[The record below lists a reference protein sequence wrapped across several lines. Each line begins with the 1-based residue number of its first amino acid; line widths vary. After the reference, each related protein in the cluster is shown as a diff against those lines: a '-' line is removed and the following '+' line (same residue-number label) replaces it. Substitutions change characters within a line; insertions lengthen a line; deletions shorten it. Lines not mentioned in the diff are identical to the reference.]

1 MALYRVP
8 YGRSEIEFELPRGMK
23 GTIAVSKSK
32 PPIKDVPAAVK
43 AALERPVKSPP
54 IQSLVKRGE
63 KVCIVFTDTTRA
75 SPDHQLVPPMLA
87 ELKRAG
93 VRDGD
98 VTLLCGVGMHRPS
111 TTEEKIAK
119 LGKAVV
125 ERYRV
130 VDHEPQNFEAL
141 ADLGTTESG
150 IPLSVN
156 KIAYE
161 ADLLVATGIVEPHQY
176 AGYSG
181 GAKTVAVGA
190 AGEAMIAYTH
200 GPNMIDHLG
209 TRLGR
214 IEGNP
219 FQEAVA
225 EAGRRAGLR
234 FIINVVMDDEKR
246 ILAVRAGEPGRTF
259 SELVAFA
266 RSVYEVP
273 VPQQY
278 DVAVCGAGFPK
289 DANLYQAS
297 RAPSYLFFA
306 PTSVVKPGGVFIL
319 PAQCEEGAG
328 KGVGEQ
334 RYLERMKS
342 AKDIPSL
349 LADLRRTGY
358 PPGAQRA
365 FVMAKVLEQNDVVV
379 VGCED
384 PKIVLDAK
392 MTPATD
398 MKEAFEIVKR
408 KLGSELDVLIVPHAL
423 LTLPIVQ
430 SAAR

>member
-1 MALYRVP
+1 MTMYRVP
-8 YGRSEIEFELPRGMK
+8 YGKSEIEFELPAGMK
-23 GTIAVSKSK
+23 GTVAVSKSK
-32 PPIKDVPAAVK
+32 PPVKDVPAAVK
-43 AALERPVKSPP
+43 VTLEKPVNSRP
-54 IQSLVKRGE
+54 IRELVKRGD
-63 KVCIVFTDTTRA
+63 KVCIVFTDATRA

-87 ELKRAG
+87 ELELAG
-93 VRDGD
+93 VRDED
-98 VTLLCGVGMHRPS
+98 ITLLCGVGMHRPIS
-111 TTEEKIAK
+111 LEEKIAK

-125 ERYRV
+125 DRYHV
-130 VDHEPQNFEAL
+130 VDNEPQNPDVL
-141 ADLGTTESG
+141 VDLGTTKSG

-200 GPNMIDHLG
+200 GPNMIDHPG

-219 FQEAVA
+219 FQEAVS

-246 ILAVRAGEPGRTF
+246 ILAVRAGEPRETF
-259 SELVAFA
+259 KELVAFA
-266 RSVYEVP
+266 KNVYEVP

-278 DVAVCGAGFPK
+278 DVAVCGVGYPK

-306 PTSVVKPGGVFIL
+306 PVSVVKSGGVFIL
-319 PAQCEEGAG
+319 PAECEEGAG
-328 KGVGEQ
+328 QGVGER
-334 RYLERMKS
+334 RYLEKMRN
-342 AKDIPSL
+342 ARDISSL
-349 LADLRRTGY
+349 LAELRRTGY

-365 FVMAKVLEQNDVVV
+365 FVMAKVLEQNDVIV
-379 VGCED
+379 VGCDD
-384 PKIVLDAK
+384 PKIVVDAK
-392 MTPATD
+392 MTPARD
-398 MKEAFEIVKR
+398 MDDAFRIAAK
-408 KLGSELDVLIVPHAL
+408 KLGSKLDVLVVPHAL

-430 SAAR
+430 SAA

>member
-1 MALYRVP
+1 MTMYRVP
-8 YGRSEIEFELPRGMK
+8 YGKSEIEFELPAGMK
-23 GTIAVSKSK
+23 GTVAVSKSK
-32 PPIKDVPAAVK
+32 PPVKDVPAAVK
-43 AALERPVKSPP
+43 AALEKPVNSRPM
-54 IQSLVKRGE
+54 QQLVKRGD
-63 KVCIVFTDTTRA
+63 KVCIVFTDATRA

-87 ELKRAG
+87 ELELAG
-93 VRDGD
+93 VRDED
-98 VTLLCGVGMHRPS
+98 ITLLCGVGMHRPS
-111 TTEEKIAK
+111 SLEEKIAK
-119 LGKAVV
+119 LGKT
-125 ERYRV
+125 V
-130 VDHEPQNFEAL
+130 VDRHHVVDNEPQNPDVL
-141 ADLGTTESG
+141 VDLGTTKSG

-200 GPNMIDHLG
+200 GPNMIDHPG

-219 FQEAVA
+219 FQEAVS

-246 ILAVRAGEPGRTF
+246 ILAVRAGEPRETF
-259 SELVAFA
+259 KELVAFA
-266 RSVYEVP
+266 KSVYEVP

-278 DVAVCGAGFPK
+278 DVAICGVGYPK

-306 PTSVVKPGGVFIL
+306 PISVVKPGGVFIL
-319 PAQCEEGAG
+319 PAECEEGAG
-328 KGVGEQ
+328 QGVGEQ
-334 RYLERMKS
+334 RYLEKMKN
-342 AKDIPSL
+342 ARDIPSL
-349 LADLRRTGY
+349 LAELRRTGY

-365 FVMAKVLEQNDVVV
+365 FVMAKVLEQNEVIV
-379 VGCED
+379 VGSDD
-384 PKIVLDAK
+384 PKIVVDAK
-392 MTPATD
+392 MTPARD
-398 MKEAFEIVKR
+398 MDDAFRIAAK
-408 KLGSELDVLIVPHAL
+408 KLGSKLDVLVVPHAL
-423 LTLPIVQ
+423 LTLPIVR
-430 SAAR
+430 SAA